1 MKTQLNKY
9 PNTLFNL
16 AKKIGMLKKIT
27 VELEKI
33 KYLYRNEPIF
43 KLLFETKRI
52 NQEEKKKIIKNT
64 LMGFEPVVSEF
75 LSILIDK
82 KISKDLI
89 NIIDKFLNLSKKESY
104 AHEIEITTSEQLD
117 DTTQQLLSQTLNC
130 NLKMTVDSS
139 IIGGMRLRQGN
150 KIFDNSISYQLNQLK
165 KTLYNL

>member
-1 MKTQLNKY
+1 MKTQMNKY

-16 AKKIGMLKKIT
+16 TKKIGMLEKIT

-64 LMGFEPVVSEF
+64 LIGFEPVVSEF

-89 NIIDKFLNLSKKESY
+89 NIIDKFLIYQRKK
-104 AHEIEITTSEQLD
+104 ATLMKLK
-117 DTTQQLLSQTLNC
+117 LLHRN
-130 NLKMTVDSS
+130 N
-139 IIGGMRLRQGN
+139 
-150 KIFDNSISYQLNQLK
+150 
-165 KTLYNL
+165 